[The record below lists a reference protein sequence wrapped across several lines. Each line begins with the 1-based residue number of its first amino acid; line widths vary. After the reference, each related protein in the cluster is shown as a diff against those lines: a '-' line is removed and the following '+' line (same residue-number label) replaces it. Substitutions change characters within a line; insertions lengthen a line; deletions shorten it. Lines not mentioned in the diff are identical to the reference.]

1 MHSWSRLIC
10 RRARECT
17 CPRPG
22 IAAPPLASRMR
33 SPSFTCIFVCRTPAS
48 SLAHPA
54 SVQLHEPIPVREL
67 SEPAQVRATAIE
79 RRAVTPQQCS
89 SNASH
94 EKKYAKPTKTSLVP
108 VLRFAK
114 PLPLKGAA
122 EDTGNQR
129 PRFSVSRKR
138 PRRPAFVPFAMPSP
152 PLEAEQSLGKVCQE
166 HGEGA
171 GVLIAT
177 PHGVSL
183 CTAASTTAKVHPN
196 EFHDR
201 VLSWVKLGK
210 GLREG

>member
-1 MHSWSRLIC
+1 M
-10 RRARECT
+10 
-17 CPRPG
+17 
-22 IAAPPLASRMR
+22 
-33 SPSFTCIFVCRTPAS
+33 
-48 SLAHPA
+48 
-54 SVQLHEPIPVREL
+54 
-67 SEPAQVRATAIE
+67 
-79 RRAVTPQQCS
+79 TPQQCS

-94 EKKYAKPTKTSLVP
+94 GKKYAKPTKISLVP

-114 PLPLKGAA
+114 PLHLKGDA

-129 PRFSVSRKR
+129 PRFSVSQKHLY
-138 PRRPAFVPFAMPSP
+138 RPAFLPFTIPSP
-152 PLEAEQSLGKVCQE
+152 PLEAEQSLGKVCPE

-183 CTAASTTAKVHPN
+183 GTAASTTDKVHPN